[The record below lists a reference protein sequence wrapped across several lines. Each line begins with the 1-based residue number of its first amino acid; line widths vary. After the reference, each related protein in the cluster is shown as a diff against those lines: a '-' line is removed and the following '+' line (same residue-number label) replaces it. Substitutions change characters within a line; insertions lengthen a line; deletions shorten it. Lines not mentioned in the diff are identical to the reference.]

1 MKNSA
6 TSKQNRGKW
15 LILLIFILC
24 CAAILPL
31 SWNAIQAQ
39 RAQQKTMK
47 ALKKAIS
54 DITAALKTDNC
65 FSTVIAPARALSAG
79 ARSVDGVFPRLS
91 HAPGEFAELSHAL
104 VLSSDQ
110 FGVQVK
116 IADCQALRLELPE
129 IKKRCDA
136 CHELFN
142 PQAKSRGLQNTW
154 GS

>member
-15 LILLIFILC
+15 LILLIFIFSC
-24 CAAILPL
+24 VAILPL

-65 FSTVIAPARALSAG
+65 RSTVIAPARALSAG
-79 ARSVDGVFPRLS
+79 ARSVDAVFPNL
-91 HAPGEFAELSHAL
+91 AAVA
-104 VLSSDQ
+104 
-110 FGVQVK
+110 
-116 IADCQALRLELPE
+116 AALR
-129 IKKRCDA
+129 
-136 CHELFN
+136 
-142 PQAKSRGLQNTW
+142 
-154 GS
+154 